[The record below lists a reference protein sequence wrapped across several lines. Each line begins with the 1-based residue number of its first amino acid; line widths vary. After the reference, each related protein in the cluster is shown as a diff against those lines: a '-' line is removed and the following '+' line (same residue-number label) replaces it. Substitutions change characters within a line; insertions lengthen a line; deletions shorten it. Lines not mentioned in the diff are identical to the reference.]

1 MRCHML
7 SASTLWERAL
17 YAIECVC
24 ACSLSRAPY
33 VPMYLCVLEGHSGP
47 RCASSLRLVFLI
59 LLLIVTWNAY
69 SLCSQV
75 STSIVSSGKWKDRH
89 QVR

>member
-7 SASTLWERAL
+7 SASTLWEQAL

-33 VPMYLCVLEGHSGP
+33 VPMSLCALESHSGP
-47 RCASSLRLVFLI
+47 RCASSLCLVFLI